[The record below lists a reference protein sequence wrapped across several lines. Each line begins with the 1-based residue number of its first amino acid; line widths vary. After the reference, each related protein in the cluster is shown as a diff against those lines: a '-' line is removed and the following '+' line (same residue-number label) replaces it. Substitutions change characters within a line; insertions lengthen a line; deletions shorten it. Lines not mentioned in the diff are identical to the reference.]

1 MLLSIRCMTPDKS
14 FHFGALL
21 FSETW
26 GNIHTPPFKL
36 WCVVQRTN
44 TVGLK
49 LFEDYCFINYS
60 FSSSFQQHQASA
72 QNEMGLQ
79 VSNVYVRF

>member
-1 MLLSIRCMTPDKS
+1 MTPGKS

-21 FSETW
+21 FPETR
-26 GNIHTPPFKL
+26 GNIRDSPFKL

-79 VSNVYVRF
+79 VSNVHACF